1 MYRLRKVSKNER
13 ILLGVCGGISKYID
27 PELDPVV
34 IRILWVVLTLFSP
47 IMLLLYFVLGIAL
60 KSESYVFENKFKD
73 DKEKKTE

>member
-47 IMLLLYFVLGIAL
+47 VMLLLYFILGIAL
-60 KSESYVFENKFKD
+60 KPENYTFENKFKVE
-73 DKEKKTE
+73 EKKTE